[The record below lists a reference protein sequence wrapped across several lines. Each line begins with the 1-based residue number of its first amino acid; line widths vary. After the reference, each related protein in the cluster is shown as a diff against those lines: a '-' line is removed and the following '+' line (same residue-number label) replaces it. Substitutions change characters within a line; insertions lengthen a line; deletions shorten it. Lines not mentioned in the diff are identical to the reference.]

1 MITPTEFDSLT
12 RSTRNDLVRYATRLV
27 GDANAEDV
35 VQLVLS
41 KAALALTEFRGEAS
55 PRTWLFR
62 IATNTA
68 HDWNRA
74 HSKVRVAPLDSDQE
88 EFDFDFAT
96 VDASQERRLVREEMS
111 QCVGEVLRTLPE
123 NYQDILALSDCD
135 ELTDREV
142 ADILGT
148 TLGATKI
155 RLHRARAKLK
165 EALEGTCSFYRD
177 TENTLCCDRKE
188 KVTESAYPLTAD
200 ARRKDSHRTGCGST
214 EHLKDETAMK
224 TTETLPIKQRHLI
237 GVGAAVAA
245 GCKPC
250 TQSYVTAAHSEG
262 ACERGVRF
270 AIEHGLMGRDEATSA
285 ITAFV
290 DQTFPKPELDAAFR
304 AERTKLG
311 ALIEVAAAVASNAAS
326 SLTQRIS
333 AARTLGANDQELRI
347 AVRIGQTAKQGAEK
361 AMTLALN
368 AVFGETFDNTPAP
381 CCEKGIADPVA
392 PTHTEQSAEPTT
404 GPCACGS

>member
-1 MITPTEFDSLT
+1 MITPTEFDSLIRAIRT
-12 RSTRNDLVRYATRLV
+12 DLVRYATRLV
-27 GDANAEDV
+27 GDSNAEDV

-41 KAALALTEFRGEAS
+41 KAVLALPEFRGEAS

-74 HSKVRVAPLDSDQE
+74 YRGARIAPLESDQE
-88 EFDFDFAT
+88 ESDFDFT
-96 VDASQERRLVREEMS
+96 KIDASQERQLVREEMS

-123 NYQDILALSDCD
+123 NYQIILALSDCD
-135 ELTDREV
+135 ELSDREV

-155 RLHRARAKLK
+155 RLHRARTKLK

-177 TENTLCCDRKE
+177 AENTLCCDRKE
-188 KVTESAYPLTAD
+188 KVAERAYPLATD
-200 ARRKDSHRTGCGST
+200 SRLQDSHRTGCGNT
-214 EHLKDETAMK
+214 EQLKDESAM
-224 TTETLPIKQRHLI
+224 TTFETLPIKQRHLI

-245 GCKPC
+245 GCEPC
-250 TQSYVTAAHSEG
+250 TQSYVAAAHAEG

-270 AIEHGLMGRDEATSA
+270 AIEHGLTGRNAATSA

-304 AERTKLG
+304 AERRKLG
-311 ALIEVAAAVASNAAS
+311 ALIEVATAVASNAAS
-326 SLTQRIS
+326 SLPQRIS
-333 AARTLGANDQELRI
+333 AARALGANDAELRI
-347 AVRIGQTAKQGAEK
+347 AVRIGQTTKQGAEK
-361 AMTLALN
+361 AMTTALKD
-368 AVFGETFDNTPAP
+368 VFGETFDNTPAP
-381 CCEKGIADPVA
+381 CCDKGVTDPMT
-392 PTHTEQSAEPTT
+392 PTDTAQSAERAS